1 MLRVFEYD
9 HSGYIKVDLTDLVTV
24 TAKEAI
30 DFVYD
35 VRNDVD
41 TLVMQLT
48 LSLAR
53 GKSTSVNRKDWLKQL
68 SVKLGELIDVLAED
82 DCDEYYFLRST
93 YQASYDSVCDRA
105 EDTLRSCYKRIPA
118 DLITYEIEL
127 EDGPKVVERHHASSV
142 LVTYQNFSEKNF
154 SAYTNSEHKVHI
166 KCAEISS
173 TCRIFKCKSCGKL
186 AYVSLDDDKYM
197 KSINLSPRQ
206 RCYKCS
212 QKKRSKAH

>member
-1 MLRVFEYD
+1 MLRVFEHGVSSYK
-9 HSGYIKVDLTDLVTV
+9 KVDLTDLVTV
-24 TAKEAI
+24 SAKEAI

-35 VRNDVD
+35 VRNEVD
-41 TLVMQLT
+41 TLFMQLT
-48 LSLAR
+48 IALAR
-53 GKSTSVNRKDWLKQL
+53 GKSTHVDRKDWLKIL
-68 SVKLGELIDVLAED
+68 SVKLGEMIDVISED

-93 YQASYDSVCDRA
+93 YQASYDSVIDRA

-127 EDGPKVVERHHASSV
+127 EDGPKVIERHHDSSV
-142 LVTYQNFSEKNF
+142 LVTYLDFGEKNF
-154 SAYTNSEHKVHI
+154 SAYTNSERKVSL
-166 KCAEISS
+166 KCAEIAS

-186 AYVSLDDDKYM
+186 AYVPLEDDKYM
-197 KSINLSPRQ
+197 KSLKLSPRQ